1 MSCVAR
7 LAHRSWTNTLI
18 VVSHAREV
26 LNEVCTDTLHLHDK
40 TIKRYKNCN
49 YDEFE
54 QVRYDQE
61 LLAERAAESQE
72 KQMAHMQKFI
82 DKYRYNASKAGMA
95 QSRIKALEKMQK
107 VRTLRH

>member
-1 MSCVAR
+1 
-7 LAHRSWTNTLI
+7 LI
-18 VVSHAREV
+18 VVSHAREF

-61 LLAERAAESQE
+61 LVAERAAESQD
-72 KQMAHMQKFI
+72 KQIAHMQKFI
-82 DKYRYNASKAGMA
+82 DKCVAVEQMRLLQPVPLPAEH
-95 QSRIKALEKMQK
+95 I
-107 VRTLRH
+107 